1 MTNKKNQTKKLVLGA
16 VMTALVVIMQFIGSS
31 IKVGAFSLSLVLVP
45 IVIGSALCGYKT
57 GAWLGLVFGI
67 VVLLSGDAAAFYSVN
82 VFGTIVT
89 VLAKGLLC
97 GLFSGLVY
105 KLLERKNRYL
115 AVMTSAVVCPLV
127 NTGVFLL
134 GCRIFFMQ
142 TVTEWCLALNFTNV
156 AEYMF
161 LGLAGVNFIL
171 ELAVNIILAPLI
183 LKIILFGNLHT

>member
-171 ELAVNIILAPLI
+171 ELAVNIILAPMI
-183 LKIILFGNLHT
+183 LKIITFNKNI